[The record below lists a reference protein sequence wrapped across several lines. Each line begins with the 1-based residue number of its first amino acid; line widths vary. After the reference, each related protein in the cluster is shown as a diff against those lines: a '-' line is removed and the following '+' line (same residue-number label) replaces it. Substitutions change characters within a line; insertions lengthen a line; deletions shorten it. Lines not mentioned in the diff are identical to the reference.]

1 MSFYFNHNIDRLE
14 MIWYDNLDKD
24 EDEAFNLDDRN
35 HLHIKKY
42 WINYVPGNKADY
54 VFGP

>member
-1 MSFYFNHNIDRLE
+1 

-42 WINYVPGNKADY
+42 WKNYVPGNKADY